1 MPLYEMSE
9 YQGRVLS
16 REVTV
21 PGSHPSDPNEFFAN
35 LLDLQHPI
43 CAHCGDIV
51 KVEPLRTAHDSIKYT
66 PDNPSEGQ
74 LSMYALV
81 RCALC
86 EKHFFVLCTFR
97 CRYSPVYS
105 GSSIERYSLAEV
117 KGPIAIQ
124 SYPTV
129 MAFDTEKSKYWKSC
143 EIDEH
148 LIFLYEQACQALDG
162 GSHIFGGGAMR
173 TVLEKICL
181 LITGITSSKDIGL
194 AKLMEKAG
202 IESEAIPKFI
212 KEYGDHLLHSNEE
225 IRTFSMEDAKMMRR
239 SIENLIDSKI
249 VLKKEIDKIK
259 SRSKN
264 GEN

>member
-21 PGSHPSDPNEFFAN
+21 PGSHPSDPNEFFIH

-51 KVEPLRTAHDSIKYT
+51 KVEPLRTAHDSIKHT
-66 PDNPSEGQ
+66 SDNPSEGQ

-81 RCALC
+81 YCALC
-86 EKHFFVLCTFR
+86 KKHFFISCTFN

-105 GSSIERYSLAEV
+105 GSNIERYSLAEV

-143 EIDEH
+143 GIDEH

-181 LITGITSSKDIGL
+181 ILTNMSSSKDIGL

-202 IESEAIPKFI
+202 IESEKIPKFI

-225 IRTFSMEDAKMMRR
+225 ISTFTMEDAKMMRR
-239 SIENLIDSKI
+239 SIENLIENKI
-249 VLKKEIDKIK
+249 VVPREIDKVK
-259 SRSKN
+259 SRSKDGGN
-264 GEN
+264 

>member
-1 MPLYEMSE
+1 MPPYELSE
-9 YQGRVLS
+9 YQGRVFS

-21 PGSHPSDPNEFFAN
+21 PGDSPSDPNEFFIN

-43 CAHCGDIV
+43 CAHCGKIAKVKPLGTVHDII
-51 KVEPLRTAHDSIKYT
+51 LSTS
-66 PDNPSEGQ
+66 DNPPEGQ
-74 LSMYALV
+74 FSVYALV

-86 EKHFFVLCTFR
+86 EKHFFVSCTFH

-105 GSSIERYSLAEV
+105 GSNIDRYSLADI

-143 EIDEH
+143 GIDEH

-181 LITGITSSKDIGL
+181 ILTDITSSKDIGL

-202 IESEAIPKFI
+202 IKSETIPEFI